1 MDRKSVKVKSYANIA
16 IIKYWG
22 KKDAINIIP
31 ATSSISLTLENMYTE
46 TEISIIPEV
55 DNAETDLFYL
65 NGILQNKKQTEK
77 VSKVVDLFRKN
88 KEQKVLIKSVN
99 NMPTEAGLSS
109 SSSGLSALIK
119 ACNIL
124 FGKNL
129 PQKELAKIS
138 KLGSGSS
145 ARSFFGPIGA
155 WDKDSG
161 EIYEIKTDL
170 KLAMIMLILN
180 EEKKIISSREGM
192 KLCSET
198 STIFDKWI
206 KNSEVEYEEMKKAL
220 AENDFKKVG
229 ELTEKMLWQC
239 MKRHYMQIRHFL
251 I

>member
-1 MDRKSVKVKSYANIA
+1 MDRKPVKVKSYANIA

-31 ATSSISLTLENMYTE
+31 ATSSISLTLENMYTK

-55 DNAETDLFYL
+55 DNAETDVFYL
-65 NGILQNKKQTEK
+65 NGILQDKKQTEK

-129 PQKELAKIS
+129 PRKELAKIS

-145 ARSFFGPIGA
+145 ARSFF
-155 WDKDSG
+155 WS
-161 EIYEIKTDL
+161 Y
-170 KLAMIMLILN
+170 
-180 EEKKIISSREGM
+180 R
-192 KLCSET
+192 
-198 STIFDKWI
+198 
-206 KNSEVEYEEMKKAL
+206 
-220 AENDFKKVG
+220 
-229 ELTEKMLWQC
+229 C
-239 MKRHYMQIRHFL
+239 MG
-251 I
+251 